1 MYIQLMTNASLPLH
15 HAFIQHGHAHT
26 SHESPFF
33 SLVPVYK
40 SADEARRRHIDVST
54 ILK

>member
-1 MYIQLMTNASLPLH
+1 MRRNHYLH
-15 HAFIQHGHAHT
+15 SSNHGHSHT